1 MPHNNNILLL
11 LHLHKALSGHIALRR
26 FMRSETPAGVQG
38 MFSTLQQVSEAV
50 RSRGEATASGD
61 RWIEDAWSKG
71 KAVNVPQLAGHRDF
85 ADVLQQTYANP
96 YK

>member
-1 MPHNNNILLL
+1 MLLL
-11 LHLHKALSGHIALRR
+11 YDEALSGHQALRR
-26 FMRSETPAGVQG
+26 IMHSETPAGVQG

-50 RSRGEATASGD
+50 RSRPEATASGD

-71 KAVNVPQLAGHRDF
+71 KAVNAPQLAGHRDF